1 LDAKVNGDEQCL
13 LSTNLSKGMS
23 QVSMIKRIK
32 KKKGVNTYLAL
43 PLLESSTTLNGRFL
57 CGRLSIW
64 KVVKEREN
72 NWFLDTTKKN
82 DLN

>member
-1 LDAKVNGDEQCL
+1 VSFKHQFEQG
-13 LSTNLSKGMS
+13 N
-23 QVSMIKRIK
+23 VSSLNDKKNEK
-32 KKKGVNTYLAL
+32 KKRVNTYLAL